1 VTWHLVQSSDLWS
14 HSRLAHDVCPDHLPE
29 RLATRREQAARDEQ
43 YKRDRKTA
51 RDTFLRDS
59 ILALQAAISDL
70 IRAVYQELDRILA
83 EFNQTGHWPA
93 RQWETPTAA
102 GWSDAVL
109 RLELARA
116 RVFDDQL
123 RSLATELRTLA
134 GNSIWAGSLAA
145 AKAAQPG
152 HRAPADPG
160 QPGRHDILP
169 SLY

>member
-1 VTWHLVQSSDLWS
+1 MG
-14 HSRLAHDVCPDHLPE
+14 RRGRLPE

-83 EFNQTGHWPA
+83 EFNRTGHWPA

-123 RSLATELRTLA
+123 RSLPTELRTLA

-145 AKAAQPG
+145 AKQHSQGIEPLQIRVNQAVT
-152 HRAPADPG
+152 
-160 QPGRHDILP
+160 DILP